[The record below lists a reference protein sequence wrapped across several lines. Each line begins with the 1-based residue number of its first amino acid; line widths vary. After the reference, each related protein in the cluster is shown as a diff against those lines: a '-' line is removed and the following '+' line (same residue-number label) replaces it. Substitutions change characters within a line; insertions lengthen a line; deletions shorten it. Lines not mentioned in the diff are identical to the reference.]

1 MSVMRYQ
8 IELAY
13 PEPISPQLQGRINAF
28 VNATKAILP
37 DAVIIN
43 EGDINQEMTKR
54 ASKHRCVHDEFPN
67 KPCEPWEDI

>member
-1 MSVMRYQ
+1 MSLIRYL

-28 VNATKAILP
+28 ENAAKAILP

-43 EGDINQEMTKR
+43 EGQMNQELTKR
-54 ASKHRCVHDEFPN
+54 AVKHRCFHNEVPV
-67 KPCEPWEDI
+67 KPCEPWENI